1 MKNQQQHRKELAIFS
16 RDFLNGSNKH
26 LHDVIDNY
34 KPLLAQID
42 IQHMDITQ
50 ETFHQSFKSISRQL
64 FNLRPTSESYIIA
77 LLGFA
82 LQLHEYHLSYHCS
95 WYHVD
100 ILIMSLAD
108 ILEDINFKPT
118 KELINKTTNCMIL

>member
-1 MKNQQQHRKELAIFS
+1 MNNPQHREDIDQFC
-16 RDFLNGSNKH
+16 RDFLKGSNKH

-50 ETFHQSFKSISRQL
+50 ETFDQSFKSICRQL
-64 FNLRPTSESYIIA
+64 FNIRPTGESYIIA

-82 LQLHEYHLSYHCS
+82 LKLHEYHLSYHCS

-108 ILEDINFKPT
+108 ILEDINFKPK
-118 KELINKTTNCMIL
+118 KELINETTYCMIL